1 MSFIEVCEQAARAG
15 GQELLRW
22 RGKFTAQEKGPKD
35 LVTEA
40 DLASQRVI
48 REIILDAYPT
58 HQFVGEEDDH
68 APNHGTDEAY
78 EWIVDPL
85 DGTCNYVHGLPAYA
99 VSIALTRD
107 SQVIAGVVYDPVAQ
121 ECFAAEQGQGTT
133 LNGARVRVST
143 CQTLGQALVASSF
156 PAQVER
162 DSPEIQRFTDV
173 LIQSQAL
180 RRWGSA
186 ALNMSY
192 VACGRLD
199 AYWATSVKKWDV
211 AAGYLLIAEA
221 GGIITRLDGSP
232 FVLEDPKFVASA
244 GDSLHAEL
252 AKVLQSH

>member
-1 MSFIEVCEQAARAG
+1 MSFIEVCENAARAG
-15 GQELLRW
+15 GRELLQW
-22 RGKFTAQEKGPKD
+22 QGKFTAQEKGPKD

-48 REIILDAYPT
+48 RDLILGAYPT
-58 HQFVGEEDDH
+58 HRFVGEEDDDTPTPST
-68 APNHGTDEAY
+68 AEGY

-85 DGTCNYVHGLPAYA
+85 DGTCNYVHGLPAFA
-99 VSIALTRD
+99 VSIALTLD
-107 SQVIAGVVYDPVAQ
+107 SQVIAGVIYDPVAE
-121 ECFAAEQGQGTT
+121 ECFAAELGQGAT
-133 LNGARVRVST
+133 LNGLKIEVSR
-143 CQTLGQALVASSF
+143 CQTLGEALVASSF
-156 PAQVER
+156 PPQVER

-173 LIQSQAL
+173 LIRSQAL

-186 ALNMSY
+186 ALNLSY

-211 AAGYLLIAEA
+211 AAGCLLVTEA

-244 GDSLHAEL
+244 SSPLHEEL
-252 AKVLQSH
+252 AQILQSH

>member
-1 MSFIEVCEQAARAG
+1 MSFIEVCEIAARAG

-48 REIILDAYPT
+48 RDIILNAYPT
-58 HQFVGEEDDH
+58 HRFVGEEEDD
-68 APNHGTDEAY
+68 APTPSTNAAY

-107 SQVIAGVVYDPVAQ
+107 STVIAGVVYDPVAQ
-121 ECFAAEQGQGTT
+121 ECFAAEQGHGAT
-133 LNGARVRVST
+133 LNGDKIQVSS

-211 AAGYLLIAEA
+211 AAGCLLITEA
-221 GGIITRLDGSP
+221 GGTITRLDGSP
-232 FVLEDPKFVASA
+232 FVLEDPKFVATA